1 MITTESLEENLPAG
15 PSAIALGLFD
25 GVHRGHQAVIGAAV
39 AQRRAG
45 LVPCVFTFTTIGG
58 APESKRDFSLLQTEA
73 QKEKTLER
81 LGVEWVI
88 TPDFSRFRGMSP
100 QDFVTQ
106 VLVEKMNAKF
116 IACGEDFHFG
126 KDAAGSARDLQEI
139 CAPLGVEV
147 QLVPPVL
154 EKGEPISS
162 TRIRRALREGEVE
175 AVDRLLGRP
184 FAIEGEVLHGRQLG
198 RAMGCPTTN
207 QRFPIGMTI
216 PKFGVYAVVVTLP
229 DGRRYTG
236 AANVGV
242 KPTVGS
248 EEVLCETLLNGFSG
262 DLYGQNLTVEF
273 HRFIRGEQKFPSLEE
288 LFDTIRENAR
298 QAGEICREAL

>member
-1 MITTESLEENLPAG
+1 
-15 PSAIALGLFD
+15 
-25 GVHRGHQAVIGAAV
+25 
-39 AQRRAG
+39 
-45 LVPCVFTFTTIGG
+45 
-58 APESKRDFSLLQTEA
+58 
-73 QKEKTLER
+73 
-81 LGVEWVI
+81 
-88 TPDFSRFRGMSP
+88 
-100 QDFVTQ
+100 
-106 VLVEKMNAKF
+106 
-116 IACGEDFHFG
+116 
-126 KDAAGSARDLQEI
+126 
-139 CAPLGVEV
+139 
-147 QLVPPVL
+147 
-154 EKGEPISS
+154 
-162 TRIRRALREGEVE
+162 
-175 AVDRLLGRP
+175 
-184 FAIEGEVLHGRQLG
+184 
-198 RAMGCPTTN
+198 
-207 QRFPIGMTI
+207 MTI

>member
-39 AQRRAG
+39 AQRGAG
-45 LVPCVFTFTTIGG
+45 LIPCVFTFTTMGG

-184 FAIEGEVLHGRQLG
+184 S
-198 RAMGCPTTN
+198 P
-207 QRFPIGMTI
+207 
-216 PKFGVYAVVVTLP
+216 
-229 DGRRYTG
+229 
-236 AANVGV
+236 
-242 KPTVGS
+242 
-248 EEVLCETLLNGFSG
+248 
-262 DLYGQNLTVEF
+262 
-273 HRFIRGEQKFPSLEE
+273 
-288 LFDTIRENAR
+288 
-298 QAGEICREAL
+298 

>member
-39 AQRRAG
+39 AQRGAG
-45 LVPCVFTFTTIGG
+45 LIPCVFTFTTMGG

-116 IACGEDFHFG
+116 ICRGEISTLGRTPRFCPGSPGDLRPLGRRGSAGPPGAGERGAHQFHPHPPG
-126 KDAAGSARDLQEI
+126 AAGRGGGGGGTVCWA
-139 CAPLGVEV
+139 APS
-147 QLVPPVL
+147 P
-154 EKGEPISS
+154 
-162 TRIRRALREGEVE
+162 
-175 AVDRLLGRP
+175 
-184 FAIEGEVLHGRQLG
+184 
-198 RAMGCPTTN
+198 
-207 QRFPIGMTI
+207 
-216 PKFGVYAVVVTLP
+216 
-229 DGRRYTG
+229 
-236 AANVGV
+236 
-242 KPTVGS
+242 
-248 EEVLCETLLNGFSG
+248 
-262 DLYGQNLTVEF
+262 
-273 HRFIRGEQKFPSLEE
+273 
-288 LFDTIRENAR
+288 
-298 QAGEICREAL
+298 